1 MVLLGDDG
9 RGYELALKLES
20 HGVWRSWLGDSL
32 YTNFIHLLSSPSTW
46 DSFMRTD
53 DAKTRVQIHLQLRV
67 RALLFDKASVSLFL
81 RSDKPPSS
89 IHTASVISKLNPN
102 YLQLHGDDVYFTL
115 DNCSQDGA
123 QQREGVSGTSTMLS
137 KVQSKSNFG
146 AGSRY
151 SESEADTMSQRLKLD
166 DLPETWYNQF
176 FEKYK
181 ASKSYRLQFGDSETE
196 KRTPEQM
203 SFYRKVVENHK
214 RRRVAFKVDQNIGF
228 GMLDDGSNLQSNS
241 ILDNDNPFFPETM
254 SAMNCVPDSAVL
266 RTSQLKENQKVEFNG
281 VLDTLPQ
288 IMTKSPIMIER
299 LGIRPEYLSMDQG
312 SNQNLGKNGAER
324 SKKCLGE
331 MQALKLSQKVMAR
344 LLGNV
349 GFEGSSEVPLDVLT
363 KFMSCHIRKLGSTL
377 KLLSDSYRKQCS
389 AMELL
394 KMFLHTDG
402 HSNLAMLSALV
413 KDNTRNVVQQT
424 QQQVQ
429 GFQQQLQPQ
438 HAAAIRQSQQILRMH
453 PQMQQMINSQNL
465 TPQQQQQM
473 INSQNL
479 TPQQQQ
485 QLINSQ
491 NLTPQQQQQL
501 INSQN
506 LTPQQQQQL
515 INSQNLSPQQQQQ
528 LINSQNLTPQ
538 QQQQLINSQ
547 NLTPQQQQQLIN
559 SQNLTP
565 QQQQQLINSQNLT
578 PQQQQHLERLRRRQ
592 QLTPRPGM
600 SMNMN
605 IDKDRPLVEVKL
617 EHPTDFPMDNNAFNA
632 MTARQPQMQQFRQ
645 QQIAAMTSPYAQNTN
660 QFRPMSSLQIPQVQS
675 PNMGMARAPP
685 VKVEGFQELMGGDST
700 MKHDSEENKLMSPQK

>member
-1 MVLLGDDG
+1 MALLGDDG

-32 YTNFIHLLSSPSTW
+32 YTNFIPLLSSPSTW

-81 RSDKPPSS
+81 RSDKPPTS
-89 IHTASVISKLNPN
+89 IHTASIISKLNPN

-115 DNCSQDGA
+115 DNCSQDEA
-123 QQREGVSGTSTMLS
+123 QQREGVSGTSTVLS

-151 SESEADTMSQRLKLD
+151 SESEADAMSQRLKLD

-241 ILDNDNPFFPETM
+241 ILDNDNPFFPETI

-424 QQQVQ
+424 QQQVH

-438 HAAAIRQSQQILRMH
+438 HASAIRQSQQILRMH

-465 TPQQQQQM
+465 TPQQQQQL
-473 INSQNL
+473 ISSQNL

-501 INSQN
+501 ISSQN
-506 LTPQQQQQL
+506 LTYQFPKCDSSATAAADQFPKSDSSATAAVDQFPKFDSSATAASGEIAKAPAVNTSSWYEYEHEHRQGQAL
-515 INSQNLSPQQQQQ
+515 SRSQ
-528 LINSQNLTPQ
+528 
-538 QQQQLINSQ
+538 
-547 NLTPQQQQQLIN
+547 
-559 SQNLTP
+559 
-565 QQQQQLINSQNLT
+565 
-578 PQQQQHLERLRRRQ
+578 
-592 QLTPRPGM
+592 
-600 SMNMN
+600 
-605 IDKDRPLVEVKL
+605 
-617 EHPTDFPMDNNAFNA
+617 A
-632 MTARQPQMQQFRQ
+632 
-645 QQIAAMTSPYAQNTN
+645 
-660 QFRPMSSLQIPQVQS
+660 
-675 PNMGMARAPP
+675 
-685 VKVEGFQELMGGDST
+685 
-700 MKHDSEENKLMSPQK
+700 